1 MKKKHMPI
9 IITAIIIL
17 LLLAASTILM
27 IKFMK
32 LPIEIPLVSEDTLSV
47 DYSHQNDLM
56 AQWEDIRVYEVK
68 ERHDTVEE
76 IIEAEKDIEEQSEE
90 DFYNLFKEI
99 DKTTLDAYF
108 EANKDVEK
116 SYEKLLIDKADLDN
130 TPTGIKTISGDDV
143 LAIDSFNKILIIGKQ
158 AAGGENIKVVIVK
171 DPKQLDLSVV
181 ENLSYWDQ
189 IETHAKKSQAILAV
203 NANSYTWNSAGK
215 YGTTYGVIKWHDN
228 LIRKQYANDQ
238 IIGFTK
244 EGDLKVGLSAN
255 LPDMYNATEY
265 KKPLIENGVVKD
277 SPDGSIRLARTAIG
291 QSEDKSIIIIN
302 GAGGES
308 SEHAKGM
315 TEDELVN
322 LFKEFGAVNASELSS
337 GNKAIIY
344 WNGRIINKTFGYSE
358 EGIKLPTAL
367 VVKPSNIVK

>member
-1 MKKKHMPI
+1 MPI

-17 LLLAASTILM
+17 ILLTASTILM
-27 IKFMK
+27 VKFMK

-68 ERHDTVEE
+68 ERHNTVEE
-76 IIEAEKDIEEQSEE
+76 IIEAEKDIEEQSEA

-108 EANKDVEK
+108 EANEDVEK

-130 TPTGIKTISGDDV
+130 TPTGIKTIGGDDV

-203 NANSYTWNSAGK
+203 NANSYTWNSSGK

-228 LIRKQYANDQ
+228 LIRKQYANEQ

-265 KKPLIENGVVKD
+265 KQPLIENGVVKD

>member
-17 LLLAASTILM
+17 ILLTASTILM

-68 ERHDTVEE
+68 ERHNTVEE

-108 EANKDVEK
+108 EANEDVEK

-130 TPTGIKTISGDDV
+130 TPTGIKTIGGDDV

-158 AAGGENIKVVIVK
+158 AAGGE
-171 DPKQLDLSVV
+171 
-181 ENLSYWDQ
+181 
-189 IETHAKKSQAILAV
+189 IL
-203 NANSYTWNSAGK
+203 
-215 YGTTYGVIKWHDN
+215 KW
-228 LIRKQYANDQ
+228 
-238 IIGFTK
+238 
-244 EGDLKVGLSAN
+244 
-255 LPDMYNATEY
+255 
-265 KKPLIENGVVKD
+265 
-277 SPDGSIRLARTAIG
+277 
-291 QSEDKSIIIIN
+291 
-302 GAGGES
+302 
-308 SEHAKGM
+308 
-315 TEDELVN
+315 
-322 LFKEFGAVNASELSS
+322 
-337 GNKAIIY
+337 
-344 WNGRIINKTFGYSE
+344 
-358 EGIKLPTAL
+358 
-367 VVKPSNIVK
+367 